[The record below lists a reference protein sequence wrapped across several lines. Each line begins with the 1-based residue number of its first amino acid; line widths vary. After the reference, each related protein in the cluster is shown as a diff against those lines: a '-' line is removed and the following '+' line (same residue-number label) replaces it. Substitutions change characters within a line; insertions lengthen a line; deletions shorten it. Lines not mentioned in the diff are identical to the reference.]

1 MEPATDVCP
10 KNIFDKKDCCMN
22 YPCNRELRKNLY
34 RFNQYVNE
42 KILFVLDEMIRV
54 QMDLGGAKR

>member
-22 YPCNRELRKNLY
+22 YPCNREFKKKILY
-34 RFNQYVNE
+34 MRFNQYVNE
-42 KILFVLDEMIRV
+42 KFFCIR
-54 QMDLGGAKR
+54 